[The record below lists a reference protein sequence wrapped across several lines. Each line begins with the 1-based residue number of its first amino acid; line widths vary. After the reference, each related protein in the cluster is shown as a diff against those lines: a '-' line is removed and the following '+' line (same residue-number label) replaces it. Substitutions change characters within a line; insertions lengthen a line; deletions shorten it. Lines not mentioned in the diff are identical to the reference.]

1 MSSMAKLL
9 AVMGGVT
16 ALVGVVALVAVT
28 VVGLT
33 SDDPLSIFAIP
44 LLAFGVIVVVGIL
57 LVFAVIAQGVRNL
70 REPIE

>member
-1 MSSMAKLL
+1 MAKLL

-16 ALVGVVALVAVT
+16 ALVGVVAPGAVI
-28 VVGLT
+28 VIGLT

-57 LVFAVIAQGVRNL
+57 LVFAVIAQGVRTL
-70 REPIE
+70 REPVE

>member
-1 MSSMAKLL
+1 MAKLL
-9 AVMGGVT
+9 VVIGGVT
-16 ALVGVVALVAVT
+16 AFVGIVALGAVT
-28 VVGLT
+28 VIGLT

-44 LLAFGVIVVVGIL
+44 LLAFGVIGVVGIL

>member
-1 MSSMAKLL
+1 MAKLL
-9 AVMGGVT
+9 VVIGGVT
-16 ALVGVVALVAVT
+16 AFVGIVALGAVP
-28 VVGLT
+28 VIGLT

-44 LLAFGVIVVVGIL
+44 LLAFGVIGVVGTL

>member
-1 MSSMAKLL
+1 MAKLL